1 MLLACL
7 IKLVDRLFRQ
17 ALDRLKRLARRVGNR
32 LDREEA
38 IVAENLDN
46 LIKKKDER
54 GVKERKDVRD
64 GIVRRR
70 RRKMSVEC

>member
-46 LIKKKDER
+46 LIKRKDER
-54 GVKERKDVRD
+54 GVKERTLE
-64 GIVRRR
+64 
-70 RRKMSVEC
+70 MEL